1 MARRPSRTASSTSSS
16 GALAPSRKLY
26 AECAC
31 NSAYATDE
39 RIRRPSSGGW
49 YAIRLRDQGASSAG
63 VHTVGVPERRGFPE
77 STRSIS
83 DQPGGRLLQPT
94 DPVYRMYVRYSRCLR
109 HAQDRCIAVQKLS
122 SRLLNRPRSAEEIL
136 KHQDHS
142 GKDSRCPDSVWE
154 SWTSVSSPAQRP
166 RV

>member
-1 MARRPSRTASSTSSS
+1 MARRPSRTASSPSSS
-16 GALAPSRKLY
+16 GALAPSRKLS

-63 VHTVGVPERRGFPE
+63 VHTVGVPERRGLPE

-83 DQPGGRLLQPT
+83 DQPGGPLLKPT
-94 DPVYRMYVRYSRCLR
+94 DSVYRIYVRIAHSVFASATVCTGTYSRR
-109 HAQDRCIAVQKLS
+109 KRGF
-122 SRLLNRPRSAEEIL
+122 AET
-136 KHQDHS
+136 H
-142 GKDSRCPDSVWE
+142 R
-154 SWTSVSSPAQRP
+154 
-166 RV
+166 

>member
-31 NSAYATDE
+31 NSAYPTDE
-39 RIRRPSSGGW
+39 RIGRPSSGGW

-63 VHTVGVPERRGFPE
+63 VHTVGVPERRGLPE

-83 DQPGGRLLQPT
+83 DQPGGPLLKPT
-94 DPVYRMYVRYSRCLR
+94 RFS
-109 HAQDRCIAVQKLS
+109 LS
-122 SRLLNRPRSAEEIL
+122 NIRSN
-136 KHQDHS
+136 S
-142 GKDSRCPDSVWE
+142 SSVLPAPLFPE
-154 SWTSVSSPAQRP
+154 SIHGLGVHVVVSERGQSSWRS
-166 RV
+166 

>member
-31 NSAYATDE
+31 TSAYATDE
-39 RIRRPSSGGW
+39 RIGRSPSGGW

-63 VHTVGVPERRGFPE
+63 VHTVGVPERRGLPE

-83 DQPGGRLLQPT
+83 DQPGGPLLKPT
-94 DPVYRMYVRYSRCLR
+94 RPSLSNIRSNGSKCLR
-109 HAQDRCIAVQKLS
+109 QHQRLHKL
-122 SRLLNRPRSAEEIL
+122 RDGEEAPFAG
-136 KHQDHS
+136 H
-142 GKDSRCPDSVWE
+142 
-154 SWTSVSSPAQRP
+154 
-166 RV
+166 

>member
-39 RIRRPSSGGW
+39 RIGRPSSGGW

-63 VHTVGVPERRGFPE
+63 VHTVGVPERRGLPE

-83 DQPGGRLLQPT
+83 DQRGGPLLKPT
-94 DPVYRMYVRYSRCLR
+94 DSVYRMYVRIARVVFASAGTAPSRQT
-109 HAQDRCIAVQKLS
+109 API
-122 SRLLNRPRSAEEIL
+122 LLGSAHRPS
-136 KHQDHS
+136 
-142 GKDSRCPDSVWE
+142 
-154 SWTSVSSPAQRP
+154 
-166 RV
+166 

>member
-1 MARRPSRTASSTSSS
+1 MARRPSPTASSTNSS

-39 RIRRPSSGGW
+39 RIGRPSSGGW

-63 VHTVGVPERRGFPE
+63 VHTVGVPERRGVPE

-83 DQPGGRLLQPT
+83 DQPGSPLLKPP
-94 DPVYRMYVRYSRCLR
+94 DSVYRMYVRISREFDTSHLPECVR
-109 HAQDRCIAVQKLS
+109 QPR
-122 SRLLNRPRSAEEIL
+122 RLVV
-136 KHQDHS
+136 
-142 GKDSRCPDSVWE
+142 G
-154 SWTSVSSPAQRP
+154 
-166 RV
+166 

>member
-39 RIRRPSSGGW
+39 RIGWPSSGGW

-83 DQPGGRLLQPT
+83 DQPGGPLLQPT
-94 DPVYRMYVRYSRCLR
+94 DAVYRIHVRLTTCLATGAPAPSRSK
-109 HAQDRCIAVQKLS
+109 I
-122 SRLLNRPRSAEEIL
+122 E
-136 KHQDHS
+136 
-142 GKDSRCPDSVWE
+142 
-154 SWTSVSSPAQRP
+154 
-166 RV
+166 

>member
-26 AECAC
+26 AECTC

-39 RIRRPSSGGW
+39 RIGRPSSGGW

-63 VHTVGVPERRGFPE
+63 VHTVGVPERRGLPE

-83 DQPGGRLLQPT
+83 DQPGGPLLQPT
-94 DPVYRMYVRYSRCLR
+94 DSVYRIYVRIT
-109 HAQDRCIAVQKLS
+109 Q
-122 SRLLNRPRSAEEIL
+122 
-136 KHQDHS
+136 
-142 GKDSRCPDSVWE
+142 
-154 SWTSVSSPAQRP
+154 VSSPGDIGCTKPSRAK
-166 RV
+166 